1 MKAQER
7 RQAILA
13 FLKEQSEAVTA
24 NELASRYQVSRQVIV
39 GDIALLRAHYKVEIL
54 ATNQGYLI
62 PTLSN
67 VDASRQG
74 YTGVIVCRHDDSKM
88 RVELETILAHQGK
101 ILDVQ
106 IEHPVYGLLSAAL
119 HINNQADLE
128 AFLDRMAAFDGE
140 MLASLTN
147 GIHSHTIQVPSLK
160 EFDQIQK
167 VLEDEEILYI

>member
-13 FLKEQSEAVTA
+13 FLKDQTEAVTA

-39 GDIALLRAHYKVEIL
+39 GDIALLRAHNKVEIL

-62 PTLSN
+62 PALSAGEN
-67 VDASRQG
+67 VASG
-74 YTGVIVCRHDDSKM
+74 YTGVIVCRHDNSQM
-88 RVELETILAHQGK
+88 RVELETILAHQGR

-128 AFLDRMAAFDGE
+128 AFLERMKNFEGE

-147 GIHSHTIQVPSLK
+147 GIHSHTISVPSLK
-160 EFDQIQK
+160 EFDQIQQS
-167 VLEDEEILYI
+167 LQNENILYV